1 MRGILLYSVRDASA
15 QPWIRAGTTSQTL
28 APHGSRAGRREEHR
42 SLLLVTLSAGPLAQ
56 DAATRRCC
64 LGLPSARPSD
74 LHPPQ
79 LSLIPESPPPLHTHL
94 AGRPALFFCS
104 APLRR
109 TAANSI
115 CILQLQLMNS
125 LLYFLVLYLPARHT
139 QAQYPCKAKRQCL
152 LTLKVSSNTAFGFA
166 GGQLPVAPLS
176 DISRLTLVFF
186 LRHNLKY
193 LYTRHHN

>member
-74 LHPPQ
+74 LHPPR
-79 LSLIPESPPPLHTHL
+79 LSLIPESPPLLSTPTWPGGRAAGAVFLLRSTPADRRKFNLH
-94 AGRPALFFCS
+94 S
-104 APLRR
+104 AAPVDEQS
-109 TAANSI
+109 A
-115 CILQLQLMNS
+115 
-125 LLYFLVLYLPARHT
+125 FLSCFV
-139 QAQYPCKAKRQCL
+139 
-152 LTLKVSSNTAFGFA
+152 FA
-166 GGQLPVAPLS
+166 S
-176 DISRLTLVFF
+176 
-186 LRHNLKY
+186 
-193 LYTRHHN
+193 